1 MPRYF
6 PSAEEFGQ
14 VVSTG
19 AQVVPVWRQLLA
31 DRLTPVTA
39 FELLAGDARHAFL
52 LESVVG
58 IEKIGRYSFIATSP
72 SFVYEAKD
80 GRVAMTGSVTH
91 GQDARDTGDPL
102 ADLERLLPM
111 KRYHHD
117 KRLPNFTGGLVG
129 YAGYDTI
136 RYYEGEK
143 LTAPPADDR
152 NLPDVMFGLYGELV
166 IFDHL
171 DKTIKV
177 VANADVSSGDP
188 AGVYRGACTRIDAL
202 VARLQKP
209 IAGESGEIDPS
220 GPVSLT
226 FQSNMTRQQ
235 FEQAV
240 VAGKEYI

>member
-6 PSAEEFGQ
+6 PSAEEFGP
-14 VVSTG
+14 VVSSG

-39 FELLAGDARHAFL
+39 FELLAGDAQHAFL

-80 GRVAMTGSVTH
+80 GRVAMTGASVH
-91 GQDARDTGDPL
+91 GQDARSTADPL
-102 ADLERLLPM
+102 ADLERLLPK

-152 NLPDVMFGLYGELV
+152 GLPDVLFGFYGELV
-166 IFDHL
+166 IFDHF

-177 VANADVSSGDP
+177 VANADVGGSDGASERRSDE
-188 AGVYRGACTRIDAL
+188 GVEAAYRDACKRID
-202 VARLQKP
+202 
-209 IAGESGEIDPS
+209 G
-220 GPVSLT
+220 
-226 FQSNMTRQQ
+226 
-235 FEQAV
+235 
-240 VAGKEYI
+240 